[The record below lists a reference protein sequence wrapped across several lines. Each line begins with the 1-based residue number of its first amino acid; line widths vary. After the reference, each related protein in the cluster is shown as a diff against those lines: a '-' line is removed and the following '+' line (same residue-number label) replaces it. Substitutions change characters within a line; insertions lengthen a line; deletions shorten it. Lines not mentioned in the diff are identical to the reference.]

1 MGTWENPGVHVL
13 RIDAQ
18 HEPPIRSVKMWVFVS
33 PPCILGRMKR
43 KRGGGGEREKEMRS
57 GTAEPTVVD
66 EPDAPVEIELQALAD
81 GEEVEAVVVAAVRQ
95 HRRDVREHAVV
106 EERDDLLGVPVLIVL
121 LHIVPTLLIIIV
133 VLPRVRRRPLRV
145 AGDRLRGFALP

>member
-1 MGTWENPGVHVL
+1 
-13 RIDAQ
+13 
-18 HEPPIRSVKMWVFVS
+18 
-33 PPCILGRMKR
+33 MKL
-43 KRGGGGEREKEMRS
+43 
-57 GTAEPTVVD
+57 AEPTIVD
-66 EPDAPVEIELQALAD
+66 KPDAAVKIKLQALAD
-81 GEEVEAVVVAAVRQ
+81 GEEVEAVLAAAVRQ
-95 HRRDVREHAVV
+95 HRGDVREHAVV